1 MAILFPA
8 YPGFVTVA
16 ACASPTPLNTP
27 PNPHKQRSREGGK
40 LVNDSLIENLSSGD
54 RQPSRSKNPSG
65 NLHFFEG
72 FGRL

>member
-40 LVNDSLIENLSSGD
+40 LVNDSLTENVSGGG
-54 RQPSRSKNPSG
+54 RQPLRSKNIRG
-65 NLHFFEG
+65 D
-72 FGRL
+72 

>member
-8 YPGFVTVA
+8 YPGFVVVA
-16 ACASPTPLNTP
+16 ACAP
-27 PNPHKQRSREGGK
+27 PKPHKQRSREGGK
-40 LVNDSLIENLSSGD
+40 LVNDSLTENVSGGD